1 MQLPGWFSSWSDVGL
16 PPIPACCCSSP
27 DVPQSSFYSQMFPF
41 DASLQDALHCTV
53 KDLVIRPEN
62 GVPLA
67 QQSTDLLGHPG
78 LLVGVS
84 VDSFVHSVSTQCL
97 M

>member
-1 MQLPGWFSSWSDVGL
+1 
-16 PPIPACCCSSP
+16 
-27 DVPQSSFYSQMFPF
+27 MFPF
-41 DASLQDALHCTV
+41 DAFLQDGPHCTIE
-53 KDLVIRPEN
+53 DLVIRPEN

-84 VDSFVHSVSTQCL
+84 ADSFVHCVST
-97 M
+97 